1 MKTWILVADEARAR
15 LFEAGQADGGWVE
28 RQSFVHPEGR
38 QHARDVVAGHLPRT
52 QDSVGSGRHAIEPHT
67 DLETVEARRFARELA
82 TRLEQGRVA
91 QAFQRLA
98 LVAPPRFL
106 GVLHATLGDA
116 VERLVVASLSKAV
129 TRESPEE
136 LRERLRGLL

>member
-15 LFEAGQADGGWVE
+15 LFEVEHANDAWVE

-38 QHARDVVAGHLPRT
+38 QHARDVVADHLPRT

-91 QAFQRLA
+91 HAFERLV

-116 VERLVVASLSKAV
+116 VLRRVVASSSKAV

-136 LRERLRGLL
+136 LRERLRDVL